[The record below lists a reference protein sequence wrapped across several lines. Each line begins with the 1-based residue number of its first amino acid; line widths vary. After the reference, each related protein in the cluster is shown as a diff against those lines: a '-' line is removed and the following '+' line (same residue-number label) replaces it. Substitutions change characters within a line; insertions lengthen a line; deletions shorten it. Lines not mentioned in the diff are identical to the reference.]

1 MPTAMRRPVSTWGRR
16 ARRAARGGRR
26 ERRRRGLW
34 PPTPR
39 RKRKSVQMGKRMR
52 TRTRMLP
59 VASGELRARISSS
72 WSSGASGGRDGGR
85 HGDADADGDGTGRE
99 DNAGEEKIEGMVVVG
114 QREEEAL
121 RKEKERKQRGQC
133 AFEAVPFTSHGAIY
147 LCTTSSSSSRFT
159 WSCVLPRFGD
169 RDLLVAAGGELMLCP
184 M

>member
-39 RKRKSVQMGKRMR
+39 RKRKSVQMGKR
-52 TRTRMLP
+52 TRMLP

-72 WSSGASGGRDGGR
+72 WSSGASEGRDGGR
-85 HGDADADGDGTGRE
+85 HGDADGDGTGRE

-147 LCTTSSSSSRFT
+147 LCTTSSSSSSSRST
-159 WSCVLPRFGD
+159 WSCCSSTFWRPRSSRRRRRRIDAMSYVGY
-169 RDLLVAAGGELMLCP
+169 
-184 M
+184 